1 MVRDKRTRQGSEW
14 QAGCSNQQ
22 YPKRHQSWLAT
33 QMLYHQRLTDLVN
46 GHASNE
52 RQQLVKNEVHGC
64 NVDTKK
70 PRRSG
75 AGESSAEHVSEEVA
89 VVGSAVDGGVCSVDG
104 VAILAGDG
112 DGDAVCGGEEGRVA
126 EGSGVVHGSR
136 VGALSLNHTP
146 CAAMRNRSRSYSV
159 TLSQSRLINPLRP
172 SSLVAALLR

>member
-33 QMLYHQRLTDLVN
+33 QMLYHQRLADLVN

-75 AGESSAEHVSEEVA
+75 AGESGAEHVSEEVA

-104 VAILAGDG
+104 VALLAGDG
-112 DGDAVCGGEEGRVA
+112 NGDAVCGSEEGGVA
-126 EGSGVVHGSR
+126 EGSGVGHGSR
-136 VGALSLNHTP
+136 VGVRLSSAVPESYT
-146 CAAMRNRSRSYSV
+146 MRSHAQPWPVIFRN
-159 TLSQSRLINPLRP
+159 
-172 SSLVAALLR
+172 A